1 MLSYSDKLHH
11 GMSNPIEWQTTKYY
25 ICNFPIDVKVKAPN
39 FNKKEIKYVGFFIRK
54 EKKFIRNVLDKDD
67 LKKSSNNINH

>member
-1 MLSYSDKLHH
+1 
-11 GMSNPIEWQTTKYY
+11 MSNPIEWQTTKYY

-39 FNKKEIKYVGFFIRK
+39 FNIKEIKYVGFFIRK

-67 LKKSSNNINH
+67 L